1 MWKQTTASLEDNT
14 YLEQVKLDS
23 VSDVIK
29 YTFVDNGVARSREIS
44 LGGEVI
50 KKTFLFLPDK
60 FFIGDKEFLIIN
72 LLKHPGV
79 SADVISNNWSTT
91 GIVLEKTNTF
101 ARIALSILPTLLW
114 IIILFWLYRSMMK
127 RSMNM
132 IGAIGDEKNPAQKIK
147 SDKTFKDV
155 ARKQRSSWRN

>member
-1 MWKQTTASLEDNT
+1 ML
-14 YLEQVKLDS
+14 
-23 VSDVIK
+23 
-29 YTFVDNGVARSREIS
+29 RSREIS

-101 ARIALSILPTLLW
+101 ARIALSILPY
-114 IIILFWLYRSMMK
+114 IIMDNYSFLIVPF
-127 RSMNM
+127 N
-132 IGAIGDEKNPAQKIK
+132 DEKKHEY
-147 SDKTFKDV
+147 DWCY
-155 ARKQRSSWRN
+155 WRWKEPSTKN